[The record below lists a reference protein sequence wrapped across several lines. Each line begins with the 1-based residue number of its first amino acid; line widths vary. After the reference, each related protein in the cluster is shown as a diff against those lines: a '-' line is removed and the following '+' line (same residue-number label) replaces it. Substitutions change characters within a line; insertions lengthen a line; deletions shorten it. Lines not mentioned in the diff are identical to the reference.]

1 MLKNIKSKYI
11 LENIFNHVNNK
22 LKLKI
27 IKYNKNI
34 SQKLNIT
41 IEEYKV
47 YNTIKKLNENF
58 ELNIKDINVEEL
70 DLCHKRLG
78 TKEQSNKYY
87 AKILKDIK
95 LLDNIKLENLKILCL
110 AWNWITDIRLLMN
123 SKLEKLELLN
133 LNYNYIRDINVL
145 EKVKFPELK
154 ELFLGDNEIS
164 DINVLE
170 KVNFEKLEI
179 LKLSF
184 NKIHDI
190 KKS

>member
-110 AWNWITDIRLLMN
+110 AWNWITDIRLLIYYKN
-123 SKLEKLELLN
+123 KCQILLEKHLVYL
-133 LNYNYIRDINVL
+133 IR
-145 EKVKFPELK
+145 
-154 ELFLGDNEIS
+154 
-164 DINVLE
+164 
-170 KVNFEKLEI
+170 
-179 LKLSF
+179 
-184 NKIHDI
+184 
-190 KKS
+190 